1 MSLQSYRSH
10 FEKTFLIAY
19 PVMVSQLG
27 HILVG
32 VADSVMVGKLGA
44 QPLAAVSLGTSIF
57 SLVLTFGIGVSMAI
71 TPLVAAAD
79 GEGSKEMGG
88 EVFRHGLVINLVA
101 GLLLCAIV
109 IATSFLLYYFDQP
122 QAVVDL
128 TIPYLS
134 IIAVSLIPFMF
145 FQSFKQYAE
154 GLSYTRTAM
163 YITVSANILNVAL
176 NYLLIYG
183 KWGLPALGLNGAGW
197 ATLISRIA
205 MGLAMMAYA
214 QNTSWYQSRK
224 VHIRQQLSRLLVK
237 RILRLGIPTGMQ
249 YIFEVGAFSFASIM
263 MGWIGT
269 KALAAHQI
277 ALNLAAISY
286 MVVTGLAAAATVRVG
301 NQLGMKDIPNMWRA
315 GFTAMLMGWVLMIFS
330 ATVFIVFRHTLPMFY
345 IDEMEVVE
353 LAASL
358 LVIAA
363 FFQLSDGSQAV
374 GLGLLRGM
382 ADVKIPTVITLFAYW
397 IVALPLG
404 YWLAF
409 KLEWGPQGIWIGLLT
424 GLSVAAVLL
433 FIRFQRFSKRLLHEH
448 TTAGR
453 A

>member
-1 MSLQSYRSH
+1 MSLQPFRIH
-10 FEKTFLIAY
+10 FRQTALIAY
-19 PVMVSQLG
+19 PVMLSQLG

-32 VADSVMVGKLGA
+32 VADSIMVGNLGA
-44 QPLAAVSLGTSIF
+44 QPLAAVSLANSIF
-57 SLVLTFGIGVSMAI
+57 SLVLTFGIGVSIGI

-79 GEGSKEMGG
+79 GAGDQQKSG
-88 EVFRHGLVINLVA
+88 EIFKHGLLINMITGV
-101 GLLLCAIV
+101 LLCILV
-109 IATSFLLYYFDQP
+109 IASSFLLYYFDQP
-122 QAVVDL
+122 LDVVDS

-134 IIAVSLIPFMF
+134 IIAASLIPFML

-154 GLSYTRTAM
+154 GLSYTRVAM
-163 YITVSANILNVAL
+163 YITVSANILNIVL

-183 KWGLPALGLNGAGW
+183 KGGLPAMGLNGAGW

-205 MGLAMMAYA
+205 MGIAMMLYVLKA
-214 QNTSWYQSRK
+214 SWYQQRK
-224 VHIRQQLSRLLVK
+224 MQVNHWKKQLIK
-237 RILRLGIPTGMQ
+237 RILSLGIPTGMQ

-277 ALNLAAISY
+277 AINLAAISY
-286 MVVTGLAAAATVRVG
+286 MVATGLAAAATVRIG
-301 NQLGMKDIPNMWRA
+301 NQLGMKDIPNMRRA
-315 GFTAMLMGWVLMIFS
+315 GFTAMIMGWLLMGFS
-330 ATVFIVFRHTLPMFY
+330 AFIFIAFNQALPELY
-345 IDEMEVVE
+345 IKDTGVVE

-358 LVIAA
+358 LIIAA
-363 FFQLSDGSQAV
+363 FFQLSDGTQAV

-397 IVALPLG
+397 VVALPLG

-409 KLEWGPQGIWIGLLT
+409 TLEWGPQGIWLGLLT
-424 GLSVAAVLL
+424 GLSVAAILL
-433 FIRFQRFSKRLLHEH
+433 LLRFQRFSKKLLQHPM
-448 TTAGR
+448 TTAK